1 MVSFDERQVNTA
13 VFPISSFFTL
23 GVILLLSLTI
33 KFIYYVLL
41 MDIKVFIN

>member
-33 KFIYYVLL
+33 KFNILCIVNRH
-41 MDIKVFIN
+41 IN